1 MKYNI
6 EHTRKIDSYLIDC
19 IKADAERY
27 FDVSKLT
34 EKNIVSALQ
43 KMNNPKYSCTKSLG
57 RLLDG
62 DYDSDDTNN
71 CVQIALYGE
80 AIYDM

>member
-19 IKADAERY
+19 IKADSERY

-34 EKNIVSALQ
+34 EKIL
-43 KMNNPKYSCTKSLG
+43 
-57 RLLDG
+57 
-62 DYDSDDTNN
+62 
-71 CVQIALYGE
+71 
-80 AIYDM
+80 

>member
-1 MKYNI
+1 
-6 EHTRKIDSYLIDC
+6 
-19 IKADAERY
+19 
-27 FDVSKLT
+27 
-34 EKNIVSALQ
+34 
-43 KMNNPKYSCTKSLG
+43 MNNPKYSCTKSLG